1 MRKELTRR
9 NVSINDI
16 AERVKELAIGSD
28 YEYILSLK
36 AAEDIACMTMQAIID
51 YYNIDTRN
59 EDIDNIIRL
68 MINIYF
74 DEEEPSDEELENY
87 ETEDDE
93 ISNNDYEPT
102 EENTIPF
109 IKILKETSKD
119 DDELSELKEFI
130 ESISIL
136 TIIDSMIGNNC
147 HIISIP
153 KIKVPK
159 INIKN
164 GI

>member
-16 AERVKELAIGSD
+16 AKRVKELAIGSD

-74 DEEEPSDEELENY
+74 DEEDWRMKSQRTMKLR
-87 ETEDDE
+87 TM
-93 ISNNDYEPT
+93 
-102 EENTIPF
+102 
-109 IKILKETSKD
+109 K
-119 DDELSELKEFI
+119 
-130 ESISIL
+130 
-136 TIIDSMIGNNC
+136 
-147 HIISIP
+147 
-153 KIKVPK
+153 
-159 INIKN
+159 
-164 GI
+164 